1 MASWF
6 NSAGEIHKQLQISS
20 ENLGMIDMSFL
31 LSLAFGNL
39 IFGILGDK
47 YQQKKVLCFC
57 SFLACLVYSMII
69 LFGYLQVLTITGFTV
84 LFALLGLFESSI
96 YPMTVAIMGQVYSY
110 EKRGRIIGIWSINAA
125 TGDIAGYFLSSLILD
140 FFKSWV
146 IVSLISLGIFFLVF
160 LITYWLME
168 SLPRP
173 ETKPQIAII
182 DALRLPTVINYC
194 LCYSCIKLLH
204 MAILIWI
211 PYYLEVELDMNFSQE
226 GILMILYS
234 LGGVIGS
241 VTSGILSDHVSDRSY
256 ILLIML
262 SLSFPIINILGFEL
276 GTSTKVSFG
285 ISFIIGGLISGG
297 STLLSA
303 VVAADMCDLETKVE
317 AKSTLTGL
325 VDAFGGFGA
334 SLGQF
339 AIGRLQEYSWSAVFG
354 LMLVANFLGIA
365 ALAPVAFKAFRN
377 RKYKEFS

>member
-1 MASWF
+1 M
-6 NSAGEIHKQLQISS
+6 
-20 ENLGMIDMSFL
+20 
-31 LSLAFGNL
+31 
-39 IFGILGDK
+39 
-47 YQQKKVLCFC
+47 
-57 SFLACLVYSMII
+57 
-69 LFGYLQVLTITGFTV
+69 TITGFTI

-96 YPMTVAIMGQVYSY
+96 YPMTVAIMGQEYSY
-110 EKRGRIIGIWSINAA
+110 EKRGKIIGIWSINAA
-125 TGDIAGYFLSSLILD
+125 TGDIAGYFLSALILEN
-140 FFKSWV
+140 FKSWV
-146 IVSLISLGIFFLVF
+146 VVSLVSLGVFFIVI
-160 LITYWLME
+160 LITYCLME
-168 SLPRP
+168 SPP
-173 ETKPQIAII
+173 KKEAKPQIAMI

-211 PYYLEVELDMNFSQE
+211 PYYLEVELEMNIGQE

-256 ILLIML
+256 VLLIML
-262 SLSFPIINILGFEL
+262 SLSFPIVNLLGFEL

-297 STLLSA
+297 SNLLSA
-303 VVAADMCDLETKVE
+303 VIAADMCDLETQVE

-339 AIGRLQEYSWSAVFG
+339 VVTF
-354 LMLVANFLGIA
+354 M
-365 ALAPVAFKAFRN
+365 
-377 RKYKEFS
+377 